1 MEYTIDLRGVKCPY
15 NFIKTKLKLEEL
27 NKGDTLMI
35 FIDDG
40 ESINNVPR
48 SIENEGYRTLS
59 INQVDTYYQ
68 VLIEK

>member
-27 NKGDTLMI
+27 NKNDTLTI
-35 FIDDG
+35 LIDDG
-40 ESINNVPR
+40 EPINNVPR
-48 SIENEGYRTLS
+48 SIENEGYKVLS
-59 INQVDTYYQ
+59 TNQIDTYYQ